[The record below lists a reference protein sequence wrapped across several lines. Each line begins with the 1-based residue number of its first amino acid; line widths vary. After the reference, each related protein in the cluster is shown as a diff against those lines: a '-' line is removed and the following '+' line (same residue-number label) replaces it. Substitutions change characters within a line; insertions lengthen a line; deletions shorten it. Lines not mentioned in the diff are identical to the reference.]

1 MFFEYFLN
9 FYIFAIYVYW
19 RLTSEI
25 VNIGIQASKITYNN
39 INIFKIFMF

>member
-19 RLTSEI
+19 RLASVI
-25 VNIGIQASKITYNN
+25 VKLGIQASKITYNN